1 MIRALIRLGAA
12 CLLLL
17 CGAAPAAS
25 QTVDAILARHL
36 EALGGRAKLAQLHAI
51 RLKGTLDLGAD
62 GVFPITL
69 EAKRPGRFRLESRA
83 SDGLVYLRL
92 FDGTKGWAA
101 DPGGP
106 VFTMTDRDAAAE
118 REDGFDGIL
127 LADAASGCRFEFME
141 HQGIGGRDTYRVKA
155 TRKDN
160 QASTHWIDTQT
171 FLEFQRE
178 VDRDTPAGR
187 RTFVIE
193 FSDFRIADGFVI
205 PFRRQISQRFSA
217 KQMVIQFDQVVLNP
231 EIPDSDFELNPAR

>member
-1 MIRALIRLGAA
+1 MIRAATA
-12 CLLLL
+12 CFMLLF
-17 CGAAPAAS
+17 GAAPAAS
-25 QTVDAILARHL
+25 QTVEVDAILARHL

-51 RLKGTLDLGAD
+51 RLTGRLDLGAD

-187 RTFVIE
+187 RTFLIE

-205 PFRRQISQRFSA
+205 PFRRRISQRFSA

-231 EIPDSDFELNPAR
+231 EIPDSEFELNPAR